1 VSAETPAAE
10 VIGASRTAMHLTLA
24 AIVVVIAV
32 VAFAVTRWRHR
43 REAAE
48 LAAAEQQSA
57 VHDLSSEIERPTE
70 EQ

>member
-1 VSAETPAAE
+1 MSAETLAAE

-24 AIVVVIAV
+24 AIVGVIAV

-48 LAAAEQQSA
+48 LAAAEQQSTL
-57 VHDLSSEIERPTE
+57 HDPETERPTE